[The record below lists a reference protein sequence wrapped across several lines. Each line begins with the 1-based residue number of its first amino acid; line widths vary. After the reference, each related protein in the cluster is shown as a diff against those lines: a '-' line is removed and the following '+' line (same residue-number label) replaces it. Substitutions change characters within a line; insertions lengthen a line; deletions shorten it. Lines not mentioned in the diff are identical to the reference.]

1 MKDNLSEFFSSNLI
15 YWEQKVPI
23 RVKFSDLSGWVK
35 IHQIPHVKFETTTSF
50 SLNFESLFSVM
61 RGNSSVVF
69 LMRLHM
75 IWTKGVHQ
83 SAKFQT
89 FGCSCEISQNLYFR
103 LLLLELYKISGKK
116 VQRSYVSWH
125 WRVTQNLKKKTICFW
140 NDKNLVSF
148 DPSNQKSKKFAL
160 LLVPFVQSI

>member
-69 LMRLHM
+69 LMRLPM
-75 IWTKGVHQ
+75 I
-83 SAKFQT
+83 
-89 FGCSCEISQNLYFR
+89 
-103 LLLLELYKISGKK
+103 
-116 VQRSYVSWH
+116 
-125 WRVTQNLKKKTICFW
+125 
-140 NDKNLVSF
+140 
-148 DPSNQKSKKFAL
+148 
-160 LLVPFVQSI
+160 